1 MKKLI
6 AMLLAL
12 VLVMGLVA
20 CGNNTDTTPS
30 TTEGTEATTEG
41 TEGTTG
47 SVEDTTA
54 AAVEPNEATVVFNN
68 IWAGYPEA
76 SAFFAMG
83 GDMNNMVDN
92 APGNYSLTDE
102 GLVSTFHLPEDQV
115 ANIACLSS
123 LMHGM
128 MANNFTGAVYKLNEG
143 ADVTAFVDAMHE
155 SLANTQWLCGMP
167 EKMLIAVIDTEYV
180 FVAFGL
186 NDILNPMQTAMT
198 DAYADAEIKYNEAI
212 AG

>member
-20 CGNNTDTTPS
+20 CGNNTDTNNT
-30 TTEGTEATTEG
+30 TAGTEGTTEG

-47 SVEDTTA
+47 AAEDTTA
-54 AAVEPNEATVVFNN
+54 AAVEPNEATVVFA
-68 IWAGYPEA
+68 IFWAGATTEN
-76 SAFFAMG
+76 AFFAMG

-92 APGNYSLTDE
+92 APGNYSVTDE
-102 GLVSTFHLPEDQV
+102 GLASTFHIPEDQI
-115 ANIACLSS
+115 ANIACVSS

-143 ADVTAFVDAMHE
+143 ADVAAFVEAMHG
-155 SLANTQWLCGMP
+155 SIGSTQWLCGMP
-167 EKMLIAVIDTEYV
+167 EKLLIAVIDAEYV

-186 NDILNPMQTAMT
+186 NDVLNPMETAMT
-198 DAYADAEIKYNEAI
+198 AAYADAEIKYSEAI

>member
-20 CGNNTDTTPS
+20 CGNNNDTNT

-41 TEGTTG
+41 TESTTG
-47 SVEDTTA
+47 AAEDTTA

-143 ADVTAFVDAMHE
+143 ADVAAFVEAMHG
-155 SLANTQWLCGMP
+155 SISSTQWLCGMP

-186 NDILNPMQTAMT
+186 NDILNPMETAMT
-198 DAYADAEIKYNEAI
+198 TAYADAEIKYSEAI

>member
-20 CGNNTDTTPS
+20 CGNDSDANNPTA
-30 TTEGTEATTEG
+30 GTAGTTEG

-47 SVEDTTA
+47 AAEDTTA
-54 AAVEPNEATVVFNN
+54 AAVEPNEATVVFAN
-68 IWAGYPEA
+68 IWAGYPTEN
-76 SAFFAMG
+76 AFFAMG

-92 APGNYSLTDE
+92 APGNYSVTDE
-102 GLVSTFHLPEDQV
+102 GLASTFHIPEDQIV
-115 ANIACLSS
+115 NIACVSS

-143 ADVTAFVDAMHE
+143 ADVAAFVEAMHA
-155 SLANTQWLCGMP
+155 SIGSTQWLCGMP
-167 EKMLIAVIDTEYV
+167 EKLLIAVIDTEYV

-186 NDILNPMQTAMT
+186 NDVLNPMETAMT
-198 DAYADAEIKYNEAI
+198 AAYADAEIKYSEAI